1 MGDYLKQ
8 QYEERELAKALAKV
22 HGIIDEET
30 QKLSDKVK
38 ELKLSHNRMRK
49 LLKMSLKYIEGKEE
63 LFAFLSPSLK
73 DAETEYLHKRITL
86 ELYGL
91 ENYKGLKG
99 GRK

>member
-1 MGDYLKQ
+1 MRNKKYLCLNGFK
-8 QYEERELAKALAKV
+8 
-22 HGIIDEET
+22 IINSFLDEET

-38 ELKLSHNRMRK
+38 NLTLSHNRMRK
-49 LLKMSLKYIEGKEE
+49 LLKMCLKYIEGKEE
-63 LFAFLSPSLK
+63 LFAFLGPSLK

-99 GRK
+99 GKKCV